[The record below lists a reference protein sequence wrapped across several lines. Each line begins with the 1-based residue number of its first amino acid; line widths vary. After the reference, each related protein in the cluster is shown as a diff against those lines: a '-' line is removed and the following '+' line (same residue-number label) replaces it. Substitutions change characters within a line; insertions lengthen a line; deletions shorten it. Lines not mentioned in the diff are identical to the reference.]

1 MILAIAMKKIAPAR
15 RLCEMPPSDSN
26 PLDWYDLPLFFA
38 RPGKALFHIAVQTE
52 DRPGALVAVADI
64 LRSESLNLLHVSM
77 SGIPGGCAVGH
88 LYVEGNTA
96 GIRAALEE
104 RLRESEIIRA
114 VRVEEGRDGLL
125 VGKAL
130 PLRSR
135 DSGLRVTALTS
146 PYLFSTLDTLR
157 EEMGSGG
164 AALVYRQGAQLG
176 REAWARHA
184 RVLGGIENVRIHLE
198 YLLEGLALAG
208 FGRVKLLDID
218 PEKGTARIRLSES
231 VECADHQIL
240 NPYSQFFRGY
250 FAGAFS
256 TILGGEMTCVETKC
270 IAMGAGTCEFEIAR
284 KEEASGD
291 TES

>member
-1 MILAIAMKKIAPAR
+1 MKKIAPAR

-130 PLRSR
+130 PLRSPQSR
-135 DSGLRVTALTS
+135 DSGLRMIALPS

-176 REAWARHA
+176 RNLWARHA
-184 RVLGGIENVRIHLE
+184 EGLGGIEKVRIHLE
-198 YLLEGLALAG
+198 YLLEGLALVG

-218 PEKGTARIRLSES
+218 PKKGTARVRLSES
-231 VECADHQIL
+231 IECVDHQL
-240 NPYSQFFRGY
+240 RYPYSQFFRGY
-250 FAGAFS
+250 FAGVFS